1 MFMEDVKPLQIILFL
16 LGFGAILF
24 LTYVT
29 TRYIAGKTGRALKG
43 RNIQIIE
50 TVSLG
55 LDKRIHLVKAGNR
68 YILISS
74 TSKHIGFLSEVG
86 MDEEEERKPEA
97 AGQQNVFN
105 FKELFD
111 KYTSVY
117 LKRNEKQAGKEEP
130 PGGGTSGPNFRTNL
144 GRLKTLIRNTD
155 QVEKNRDDNTNEK

>member
-1 MFMEDVKPLQIILFL
+1 MFMEDVKPLQIIMFL

-74 TSKHIGFLSEVG
+74 TSKHIGFLSDVSMEV
-86 MDEEEERKPEA
+86 EEDSKPEA

-130 PGGGTSGPNFRTNL
+130 PGGGASGPNFRTNL
-144 GRLKTLIRNTD
+144 GRLKTIIRNTD